1 MMIRCIHGSICKSL
15 VAGLVLSL
23 PSISTAQDSVQEE
36 LVPVDAFVEDASGLS
51 TSLREVQY
59 GIQVP
64 YGFEQLMREDT
75 PAGRYVRRAA
85 GLWAVFPR
93 SEYLPTG
100 SGYIATWPADTRFHI
115 GPPRR
120 SESMSI
126 VPPDLHENQILE
138 DAGEAPIAA
147 EVAEAV
153 LIEAE
158 ASDGRTIVASPSTV
172 ETEGEAVRPSP
183 PPRIELVRVPFVVD
197 SRYRSSRIKAIVEQA
212 TRDSAQAAR
221 GPSPSSSK

>member
-1 MMIRCIHGSICKSL
+1 MIRCIHGSICHSL

-59 GIQVP
+59 GLQVP

-93 SEYLPTG
+93 SEYLPAG
-100 SGYIATWPADTRFHI
+100 GGYMATWPADTRFHI

-120 SESMSI
+120 TGSMSI
-126 VPPDLHENQILE
+126 LPPDLRENQILE
-138 DAGEAPIAA
+138 DVGEGPIAA

-153 LIEAE
+153 VIEAE
-158 ASDGRTIVASPSTV
+158 SSDGRTIVPSPSTV
-172 ETEGEAVRPSP
+172 ETEAVRPSP
-183 PPRIELVRVPFVVD
+183 PRRIELVRVPFVVD
-197 SRYRSSRIKAIVEQA
+197 SRYRSARIKAIVEQA
-212 TRDSAQAAR
+212 NRDSAQAAR

>member
-1 MMIRCIHGSICKSL
+1 MIRWMHGSVWKLL
-15 VAGLVLSL
+15 VIGPALWLTPPVG
-23 PSISTAQDSVQEE
+23 AQESVREE

-51 TSLREVQY
+51 TSLRDVQY

-64 YGFEQLMREDT
+64 FGFEQLMREDT

-93 SEYLPTG
+93 SEYVVTG

-120 SESMSI
+120 SEPAAI
-126 VPPDLHENQILE
+126 VPIEGSEGRMIEVVDQP
-138 DAGEAPIAA
+138 PIVA
-147 EVAEAV
+147 EVADAV

-158 ASDGRTIVASPSTV
+158 PSDGRTVT
-172 ETEGEAVRPSP
+172 P
-183 PPRIELVRVPFVVD
+183 PPVVDTNAGRDRPAPPKRIELIRVPFVVD
-197 SRYRSSRIKAIVEQA
+197 ARYRSTRIRSIVERA
-212 TRDSAQAAR
+212 NRASAQAAR

>member
-1 MMIRCIHGSICKSL
+1 MHGSICKSL
-15 VAGLVLSL
+15 VAGLVLCVPSL
-23 PSISTAQDSVQEE
+23 ATAQDSVQEE

-64 YGFEQLMREDT
+64 YGFEQLMRENT

-93 SEYLPTG
+93 SEYLGTG

-120 SESMSI
+120 IESVSI
-126 VPPDLHENQILE
+126 VPPDLHENQIIE
-138 DAGEAPIAA
+138 DAREAPIAA
-147 EVAEAV
+147 EVAEATQ
-153 LIEAE
+153 LEAE
-158 ASDGRTIVASPSTV
+158 ASDGRTTAPRQPVSEMESMTA
-172 ETEGEAVRPSP
+172 RPSP
-183 PPRIELVRVPFVVD
+183 PKRVELIRVPFVVD
-197 SRYRSSRIKAIVEQA
+197 ARYRSSRIRSIVERA
-212 TRDSAQAAR
+212 NREPSQAAR